1 MSGAWKLWATMLLL
15 GVLILIRPGIGET
28 QETEAAPGS
37 DLEVLLVV
45 DETLSMSALDHA
57 GVRSRLEGVR
67 EDLSE
72 ITGALPS
79 SRFALLTFGS
89 SAQLELP
96 FTSDPEAV
104 EAAVDGIAREPMLDG
119 TGSRMD
125 RPLKLMRQVLDRAR
139 EQHPER
145 RRVVVFASDGENTAP
160 GKQASFG
167 VLEEHVDA
175 GAVFGYGTARGGLM
189 PTGGEP
195 PWTFVRDFSTG
206 QDAVSRLDERNLE
219 RIADQIG
226 VDYAHRGAPGGL
238 DDWARGLAGGED
250 ETGGDGQAKHEL
262 YWLLA
267 ILLAG
272 LAVAELRLGLLALRD
287 ARRAVTG

>member
-28 QETEAAPGS
+28 QETEAAAGS

-67 EDLSE
+67 EDLAE
-72 ITGALPS
+72 ITGTLPS

-89 SAQLELP
+89 SAHLELP

-167 VLEEHVDA
+167 VLEERVDA

-206 QDAVSRLDERNLE
+206 QDAVSRLDGKNLE
-219 RIADQIG
+219 RIADQMG

-238 DDWARGLAGGED
+238 DDWARSLAGGED
-250 ETGGDGQAKHEL
+250 ETGDGQAKHEL